1 MIQISRPTC
10 FVRRDGSFNVFFRQT
25 FTISFAHAC
34 SFSGGI
40 NKQCRFVGSF
50 DQIISF
56 GGGGGGGRGQGE
68 KGIDGDIH
76 PRTYVWTGPSHIM
89 LTFLYS
95 SDFFLLQFY
104 NELLNEAILNAY
116 SNPLMAG
123 LFEKHLELYKFLI
136 CEQRNKTRFI

>member
-1 MIQISRPTC
+1 
-10 FVRRDGSFNVFFRQT
+10 
-25 FTISFAHAC
+25 
-34 SFSGGI
+34 
-40 NKQCRFVGSF
+40 
-50 DQIISF
+50 
-56 GGGGGGGRGQGE
+56 
-68 KGIDGDIH
+68 
-76 PRTYVWTGPSHIM
+76 M

-136 CEQRNKTRFI
+136 CEQQTKQDSFKVLETLFTLLLRNHLLVSHH